1 MSRIKSLLFLLV
13 LAAQVPLASATV
25 TYVVGTCKNLN
36 NPITSITQ
44 ALQTTPAPNV
54 VEVCPGT
61 YNEQVVITFPVI
73 VEGISASN
81 LDQAIIKVP
90 SAGLATVADD
100 LGDSLAPQVLVSN
113 PGGEVNLSNL
123 TVDGSNNTVAF
134 PSFMVG
140 IFYLNAPGT
149 LNRLTV
155 QNQTA
160 PGDRGVGVWL
170 AGGPA
175 NPSVAV
181 ENNNLQNFEY
191 YGINAETNSSTSELT
206 ATIQGNDLASSNAT
220 GVNLGGGV
228 TATVTGNLFSGGST
242 GVFISNVGGSVS
254 KNKFVNT
261 GNGITIEADGV
272 SVTSN
277 TIYNTSNIG
286 ISVLSTAAAVTGN
299 TIVQSSRFAIEFNC
313 LAGNNVHSNTILDA
327 VIGLNDVPL
336 GAASTN
342 TYYNVSQIK
351 PSGSC

>member
-25 TYVVGTCKNLN
+25 TYVVGTCKNSN

-44 ALQTTPAPNV
+44 ALQTTPPPNV

-73 VEGISASN
+73 VEGISAGN
-81 LDQAIIKVP
+81 LDQATIKVP
-90 SAGLATVADD
+90 SAGLVTVADD

-134 PSFMVG
+134 PNFMVG
-140 IFYLNAPGT
+140 IFYLNAAGT
-149 LNRLTV
+149 LNHLTV

-160 PGDRGVGVWL
+160 PGDRSVGVWL

-191 YGINAETNSSTSELT
+191 YGINVETNSSTSELT
-206 ATIQGNDLASSNAT
+206 ATIQGMTWPAAT
-220 GVNLGGGV
+220 QPEL
-228 TATVTGNLFSGGST
+228 
-242 GVFISNVGGSVS
+242 IS
-254 KNKFVNT
+254 
-261 GNGITIEADGV
+261 
-272 SVTSN
+272 
-277 TIYNTSNIG
+277 
-286 ISVLSTAAAVTGN
+286 AA
-299 TIVQSSRFAIEFNC
+299 E
-313 LAGNNVHSNTILDA
+313 
-327 VIGLNDVPL
+327 
-336 GAASTN
+336 
-342 TYYNVSQIK
+342 
-351 PSGSC
+351 